1 MSFNLP
7 EKLLDGLPDALVVVD
22 SQGVAYFANDAAQ
35 DLFGKDI
42 IGSNIGI
49 PLQDFAVVE
58 MTNNGSLREVE
69 LRIADAS
76 EWLEGSKAIIF
87 RDVTEREK
95 RKVDLQKKVE
105 ELSGLGELLQVIPA
119 PVARVNDQG
128 KILWSNA
135 SFVETF
141 GSPGNLHEVPLL
153 MIEPEKIEHLLALT
167 DVTLE
172 SFGKIR
178 SQVFEG
184 TIDGTFPITVQSV
197 QVASKS
203 PESKGKLEFAILIS
217 SANESND
224 LLHSYMNLLFFDVG
238 LGLPNLRG
246 LVVQCEEDYK
256 DANVEQACLSIMI
269 HGLSGGTQ
277 EISSVRIVDQIKRI
291 SRDILESDQIKDEV
305 KPLNSI
311 RLGRVSENTLC
322 LIVGSSR
329 DGGMSADAILT
340 TLSTRLISELKENVT
355 FGLLGDTRSAQ
366 SLTLA
371 VEHSLIAAQ
380 LAAENGEI
388 LHSFTDDYGEIIEQ
402 RKFLSEA
409 LREAIATR
417 AFTIVYQPRIDVK
430 SGKMISAEVLARWS
444 HKSLGQISPE
454 EFVPIL
460 RRLNLLSDLTQ
471 IVSLQAIAQI
481 KDWKARGIDPIT
493 LSINIMPGD
502 LSSAKTLSVLR
513 SLAHEYTGK
522 ERLEL
527 EMSEMNPFEAQTHAG
542 LRSLLENLGIEL
554 SIDDFGKGYSS
565 FAYLLSLPI
574 STIKVDKAY
583 SDNLLIP
590 ARKPSAIALF
600 RSIVALARELKIAVC
615 AEGIETQAQ
624 YDDVAILGI
633 DQIQG
638 YFFSRPIDVRT
649 LEEKFMVKATG
660 ESNVNSQ

>member
-1 MSFNLP
+1 MAQNLP
-7 EKLLDGLPDALVVVD
+7 GKLLDGLPDALVVVD
-22 SQGVAYFANDAAQ
+22 PQGVALFANDAAQ
-35 DLFGKDI
+35 ELFGKDMV
-42 IGSNIGI
+42 GTQLGI
-49 PLQDFAVVE
+49 PLKDFAVVE
-58 MTNNGSLREVE
+58 MAKDGKLREVE

-76 EWLEGSKAIIF
+76 EWREGSKAIIL

-95 RKVDLQKKVE
+95 NRVDLQDKVE

-119 PVARVNDQG
+119 PVARVNALG
-128 KILWSNA
+128 EILWANS
-135 SFVETF
+135 SFTNTF
-141 GSPGNLHEVPLL
+141 GSPGNLHAVPLL
-153 MIEPEKIEHLLALT
+153 MIEPEKIKQLIAIT
-167 DVTLE
+167 DQKPE
-172 SFGKIR
+172 DFGKIR
-178 SQVFEG
+178 TQIFQG
-184 TIDGTFPITVQSV
+184 TIDGTLPVTAQSV
-197 QVASKS
+197 QIATNS
-203 PESKGKLEFAILIS
+203 LIDNRDIEFAILIS
-217 SANESND
+217 SNSESND

-246 LVVQCEEDYK
+246 LVVQSEEDFN
-256 DANVEQACLSIMI
+256 DADLEQACMSIMV
-269 HGLSGGTQ
+269 HGLDGGAQ
-277 EISSVRIVDQIKRI
+277 EVMSVRIVDQIKKI
-291 SRDILESDQIKDEV
+291 SADILESATPLPEA
-305 KPLNSI
+305 KPLDSI
-311 RLGRVSENTLC
+311 RLGRISENTLC
-322 LIVGSSR
+322 LIIGSSR
-329 DGGMSADAILT
+329 SGGIGADGIIT
-340 TLSTRLISELKENVT
+340 TLSTRLMSDIKENVT

-380 LAAENGEI
+380 LAAENNEVV
-388 LHSFTDDYGEIIEQ
+388 HSFTDDYGQIIEQ
-402 RKFLSEA
+402 RKYLSEA
-409 LREAIATR
+409 LREAIAAR

-430 SGKMISAEVLARWS
+430 SGKIVSAEVLARWN
-444 HKSLGQISPE
+444 HETLGQISPE

-471 IVSLQAIAQI
+471 IVSLQAISQI
-481 KDWKARGIDPIT
+481 KDWKSRGIEPIT

-502 LSSAKTLSVLR
+502 LSSSKTLSVLR

-527 EMSEMNPFEAQTHAG
+527 EMSEMNPFQAETHAG

-574 STIKVDKAY
+574 SCIKVDKAY

-590 ARKPSAIALF
+590 ARKASAVALF

-638 YFFSRPIDVRT
+638 YFFSRPIDAQA
-649 LEEKFMVKATG
+649 LEAKYLVKTTEVNNGEK
-660 ESNVNSQ
+660 